1 MRPDEFFFPNIF
13 NYEDI
18 QYYGVKVPGKNE
30 ITITLIDETCP
41 FDIGKS
47 ISLQQGAKERHFE
60 ILDYDV
66 NQSLDIGGGGY
77 PYLANLKVRPLDVKP
92 APQPNVTSITFNGAV
107 HAGGDFQAGSV
118 NSITKSITIEQL
130 EKAIEE
136 SNDPEVK
143 SLWSKLT
150 NNASF
155 AAIAAGLA
163 QSLLS

>member
-1 MRPDEFFFPNIF
+1 MRPDEFFFPHIF
-13 NYEDI
+13 NYEEI
-18 QYYGVKVPGKNE
+18 QFYGTKVSGKNE
-30 ITITLIDETCP
+30 IIITLIDDTCP

-47 ISLQQGAKERHFE
+47 IALQQGAKERYFE

-92 APQPNVTSITFNGAV
+92 TPQSNVTSITFNGAV
-107 HAGGDFQAGSV
+107 HAGGDFQAGSI

-130 EKAIEE
+130 EKTIEE

-150 NNASF
+150 NNPSF
-155 AAIAAGLA
+155 SAIISALVAR
-163 QSLLS
+163 SIS